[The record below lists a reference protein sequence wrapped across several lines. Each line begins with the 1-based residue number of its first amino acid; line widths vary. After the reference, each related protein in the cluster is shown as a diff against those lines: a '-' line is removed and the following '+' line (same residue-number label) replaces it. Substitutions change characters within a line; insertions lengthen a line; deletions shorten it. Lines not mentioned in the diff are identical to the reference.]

1 MLELWDASVA
11 NPVREDAGLD
21 GVDIDVLEEII
32 QWSGYDFA
40 TWSGRVVLLRST
52 FEVTGGNMRYGA
64 RSLSPSNRNSTS
76 DLILTTFSSAD
87 GSNNLLPIVKS
98 QLPGTSCEDIWE
110 SFMASTILSK
120 KTVE

>member
-21 GVDIDVLEEII
+21 GVDIDVLEEIFK
-32 QWSGYDFA
+32 WSVFDFA
-40 TWSGRVVLLRST
+40 TWSGRDDFLIFASK
-52 FEVTGGNMRYGA
+52 VTGGYMRYGA
-64 RSLSPSNRNSTS
+64 RSLSPSDRNSTS
-76 DLILTTFSSAD
+76 DLILKTFPSAD

-120 KTVE
+120 TTVE